1 MQTRQDITDQLD
13 TLYATRGAAMLDGK
27 NPDHGTITKLE
38 NDLRAL
44 DDAEAERVRRD
55 REKADQERKAEARR
69 AVRAISKLEEDRLL
83 AWADAEVATKT
94 LRHAIE
100 RILETTKTEGKLYTE
115 LAGRA
120 DPSLGLEARNR
131 LSARISNE
139 LRKAPGC
146 QYRIGNAIEWN
157 GSAGL
162 LCNDDDWRQA
172 ESRLLEI
179 PLKALEDTI
188 L

>member
-1 MQTRQDITDQLD
+1 MQTRTEIQSSLD
-13 TLYATRGAAMLDGK
+13 ELYAQSGAAALDGK
-27 NPDHGTITKLE
+27 RFDFSKITFLE
-38 NDLRAL
+38 NQLRQL
-44 DDAEAERVRRD
+44 EDAAAEKVRRE
-55 REKADQERKAEARR
+55 REKADQDRKAEARR

-83 AWADAEVATKT
+83 AWADAEVACKT

-115 LAGRA
+115 LASRA
-120 DPSLGLEARNR
+120 DPGLGLEARNR

-162 LCNDDDWRQA
+162 LCNEDDWRQA
-172 ESRLLEI
+172 EAKLLDI